1 MTVTKVKI
9 YPFEP
14 GEPYK
19 DLKAYAEITLD
30 DVLTIKGIQVFRKP
44 NGGTYIRLPQQM
56 GKGGEYKDLV
66 IAETPDFKKYLR
78 DTIAAAYKQE
88 MGGGQIDRG
97 SSGGIG

>member
-1 MTVTKVKI
+1 MTVTKVTI

-30 DVLTIKGIQVFRKP
+30 NILTLKGIQIFQKS
-44 NGGTYIRLPQQM
+44 NGGIYIRLPQQT

-78 DTIAAAYKQE
+78 DTIVAAYKAE
-88 MGGGQIDRG
+88 MGVE
-97 SSGGIG
+97 